1 MFLGSS
7 SPELFGTCLKQN
19 PVCAT
24 SIQLSLTHP
33 CRIAPATL
41 SFIPSCLLCIPRLLF
56 GS

>member
-24 SIQLSLTHP
+24 SIQLSLTHL